1 MLTTLKCAIA
11 GLVVFGFCVGQASV
25 AEVPANVQAKA
36 KTLAWIGSDPVVVE
50 AVKEHNA
57 HLSPEATSMANETW
71 KGLTILDKFVR
82 SFSKNAVV
90 EHLKEKQDPAVS
102 ELFISG
108 ADGTKVAFFAKT
120 SSWSHKGKDKHELPM
135 KGEVWFGDVEVDDST
150 GVEQIQ
156 VGFPVLDGE
165 TPIGSVVVG
174 LALDKLGS

>member
-1 MLTTLKCAIA
+1 MMTTLKAAIV
-11 GLVVFGFCVGQASV
+11 GLAVLGFCVGQSAV
-25 AEVPANVQAKA
+25 AEVPAAVQAKA
-36 KTLAWIGSDPVVVE
+36 TALAWIGTDPVVVE

-57 HLSPEATSMANETW
+57 HPSPQATAMTNDTW

-102 ELFISG
+102 ELFISA

-120 SSWSHKGKDKHELPM
+120 SSWSHKGKAKHEVPM